1 LGCDRMEKRDKIGVI
16 VWLCVM
22 LAATIGIE
30 IRERWTWRL
39 FGELRQE
46 DVISID
52 VVYGVP
58 PSHQFLPPYQM
69 SQQDQ
74 IKVING
80 LQQLE
85 VSIDLSDNPFA
96 VINGSVK
103 DGCMLW
109 YFVMHLQDGS
119 HSSFQIVPYG
129 NITLNGREYQ
139 SSNVDLELQIYEIG
153 ESYVERILTANQ
165 TAS

>member
-1 LGCDRMEKRDKIGVI
+1 MERRDKIGVI

-46 DVISID
+46 DVVSID
-52 VVYGVP
+52 VVYGVH
-58 PSHQFLPPYQM
+58 PSYQM

-85 VSIDLSDNPFA
+85 VSIDPSDNPFA
-96 VINGSVK
+96 AINGSVK

-109 YFVMHLQDGS
+109 CFVMHLQDGS
-119 HSSFQIVPYG
+119 DSILQVVPYG
-129 NITLNGREYQ
+129 NITLNEKTNYKK
-139 SSNVDLELQIYEIG
+139 SSPRLKITEKSFNRKRV
-153 ESYVERILTANQ
+153 
-165 TAS
+165 